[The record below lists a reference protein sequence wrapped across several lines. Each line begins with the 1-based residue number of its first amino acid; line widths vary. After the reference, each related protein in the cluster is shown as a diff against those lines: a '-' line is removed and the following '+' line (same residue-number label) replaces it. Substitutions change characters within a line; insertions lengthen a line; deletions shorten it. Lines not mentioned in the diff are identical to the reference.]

1 MNRDTRTTLLDIAEY
16 NARSRGFDGFS
27 YADLAVA
34 VGIRKASIHYHFPTK
49 ADLSDHL
56 IARYHTS
63 LKERLAEIEND
74 HLSADERLM
83 ALIRLYREALNG
95 GQTVCLCVAFS
106 ICRER
111 ISEKVV
117 IRVGAVRAMLLKWIK
132 SNFELGLKDRSIS
145 LITAPE
151 EEACATLAMLEGA
164 HLAARTAQDTAPV
177 DAAIQMLLGRC
188 RQSARKE

>member
-117 IRVGAVRAMLLKWIK
+117 IRVGAVRAM
-132 SNFELGLKDRSIS
+132 
-145 LITAPE
+145 
-151 EEACATLAMLEGA
+151 
-164 HLAARTAQDTAPV
+164 V
-177 DAAIQMLLGRC
+177 DVV
-188 RQSARKE
+188 SV

>member
-1 MNRDTRTTLLDIAEY
+1 MKRDTRTTLLDIAEY

-49 ADLSDHL
+49 VDLSEQL
-56 IARYHTS
+56 IIRYHTS
-63 LKERLAEIEND
+63 LKERLAEIETD
-74 HLSADERLM
+74 DLSAGERLK

-106 ICRER
+106 MCRER
-111 ISEKVV
+111 VSKKVV
-117 IRVGAVRAMLLKWIK
+117 IRVGEVRTMLLKWIK
-132 SNFELGLKDRSIS
+132 NNFELGLKDRSIS

-164 HLAARTAQDTAPV
+164 HLAARTVQDTAPF
-177 DAAIQMLLGRC
+177 DAAIQVLLGRC
-188 RQSARKE
+188 QNASKE